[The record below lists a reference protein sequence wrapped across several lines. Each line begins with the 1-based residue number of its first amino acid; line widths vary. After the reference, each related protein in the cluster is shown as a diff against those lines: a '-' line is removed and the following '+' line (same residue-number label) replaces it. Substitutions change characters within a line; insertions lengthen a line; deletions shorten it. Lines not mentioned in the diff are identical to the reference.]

1 MKNLLIEN
9 LKAKMEAEKTAAE
22 EERLNNLPEA
32 SLQDDMKAVSK
43 HRLNVVEV
51 DDVPVGGSNGE
62 LWTIVDGKPI
72 FGKSQEELEATKD
85 RMSRGI
91 HGDGYLYKELDLDG
105 NRVVCKGRTEE
116 ELNADILA
124 AKEFAATHRNTSWQQ
139 AAMSAVTFVG
149 ANYKPEDVEEVEVL
163 GYTVYIIYP
172 QKFVVDGNFEI
183 MANLSEITSELNKQD
198 IKTLLVHKVE
208 DIIKNYH
215 EDVYDED
222 DYEDDEDYYDDDYD
236 EEEDIL

>member
-1 MKNLLIEN
+1 MKNLLIAN

-62 LWTIVDGKPI
+62 LWTVVNGKPV
-72 FGKSQEELEATKD
+72 FGKTEEELEATKD

-91 HGDGYLYKELDLDG
+91 QGDGYLYKEINLNG
-105 NRVVCKGRTEE
+105 YKVVCKGKTEE
-116 ELNADILA
+116 ELNADVLA
-124 AKEFAATHRNTSWQQ
+124 GKKFAATHKNTSWQQ
-139 AAMSAVTFVG
+139 AAMSAVTFVE
-149 ANYKPEDVEEVEVL
+149 ANYKPDDVERVKVL
-163 GYTVYIIYP
+163 GYTVYILYP
-172 QKFVVDGNFEI
+172 QKLVVDGNFEI
-183 MANLSEITSELNKQD
+183 IADLSEITSELNKQD
-198 IKTLLVHKVE
+198 IKTLLVRKVE
-208 DIIKNYH
+208 DIIKDYS

-222 DYEDDEDYYDDDYD
+222 DHEEDDDYYDDDNGD
-236 EEEDIL
+236 EEDY

>member
-9 LKAKMEAEKTAAE
+9 LKAKIEAEKTAAE

-62 LWTIVDGKPI
+62 LWTVVNGKPV
-72 FGKSQEELEATKD
+72 FGKTEEELEATKD

-91 HGDGYLYKELDLDG
+91 QGDGYLYKEINLNG
-105 NRVVCKGRTEE
+105 YKVICKGKTEE
-116 ELNADILA
+116 ELESDVLA
-124 AKEFAATHRNTSWQQ
+124 AKKFAATHKNTSWQQ
-139 AAMSAVTFVG
+139 AAMSAVTFVE
-149 ANYKPEDVEEVEVL
+149 ANYKPDDVERVKVL
-163 GYTVYIIYP
+163 GYTVYILYP
-172 QKFVVDGNFEI
+172 QKLVVDGNFEI
-183 MANLSEITSELNKQD
+183 IADLSEITSELNKQD
-198 IKTLLVHKVE
+198 IKTLLVRKVVV
-208 DIIKNYH
+208 IIKDYS

-222 DYEDDEDYYDDDYD
+222 DHEEDDDYYDDDNGD
-236 EEEDIL
+236 EEDY

>member
-9 LKAKMEAEKTAAE
+9 LKAKMEAETKAAE
-22 EERLNNLPEA
+22 EERLDNLPEA
-32 SLQDDMKAVSK
+32 SLQDDMHAVATNK
-43 HRLNVVEV
+43 LNVVEI
-51 DDVPVGGSNGE
+51 DNVPVGGSNGE
-62 LWTIVDGKPI
+62 LWTIVNGKPI
-72 FGKSQEELEATKD
+72 FGNSQEELEATKD

-91 HGDGYLYKELDLDG
+91 QGDGYLYKELELNG
-105 NRVVCKGRTEE
+105 HKVVCKGKTEE

-124 AKEFAATHRNTSWQQ
+124 AKEFAATHRNTSWEQ

-163 GYTVYIIYP
+163 GYSVYIIYP
-172 QKFVVDGNFEI
+172 QKLVVDGNFEI
-183 MANLSEITSELNKQD
+183 MADLSEITSELNKQD

-208 DIIKNYH
+208 DIIKDCR
-215 EDVYDED
+215 EDAYDED